1 MRGSVTSIA
10 HLRGCCGN
18 IAPHP
23 TCGHLPPEGEGSPQ
37 KASPFGRSCRP
48 QAADEGRRCLYC
60 PFTELLR
67 KHCPSSGL
75 GRSLGHLP
83 PRGGRLSQKAS
94 PFGRSCRPQAA
105 DEGRCCLYCPFRGL
119 LRKHRPSSGLGPSS
133 ATFPQRGKAHLLSFK
148 ITILSCA
155 KSLGD
160 TPGMRP
166 ACASVRGRIFASF
179 SRDSSVIVSIGA

>member
-1 MRGSVTSIA
+1 MSLSSMYGAAAETSPLIRPRSEPRPPSPRGGRLSKRLLPSGEAAARRRLMRGGVISIV

-23 TCGHLPPEGEGSPQ
+23 ASVGASATFPLAGEGSPQ

-60 PFTELLR
+60 PFT
-67 KHCPSSGL
+67 
-75 GRSLGHLP
+75 
-83 PRGGRLSQKAS
+83 
-94 PFGRSCRPQAA
+94 
-105 DEGRCCLYCPFRGL
+105 GL
-119 LRKHRPSSGLGPSS
+119 LRKHRPSSDPRPPS
-133 ATFPQRGKAHLLSFK
+133 PQRGKTHLLSFK

-155 KSLGD
+155 RSLGD
-160 TPGMRP
+160 TPGIRP
-166 ACASVRGRIFASF
+166 AWANVLGLIFASF